1 MRSYQLTNLINT
13 MIFNNSMKKWQT
25 LLLVGIVAVAS
36 ACGSRYNTTDQK
48 DPNAGSKY
56 VYGNIDGPPI
66 QANNNYPADADAAA
80 RAAKIR
86 EKMFGDTEGAEPGLQ
101 QGNPGQQ

>member
-1 MRSYQLTNLINT
+1 
-13 MIFNNSMKKWQT
+13 MIFNNLKKNWQT
-25 LLLVGIVAVAS
+25 LVLVSFLVSTS
-36 ACGSRYNTTDQK
+36 ACGSKYNSIDQK
-48 DPNAGSKY
+48 DPNAGSEY

-86 EKMFGDTEGAEPGLQ
+86 EKMFGDTQGAEPGLQ
-101 QGNPGQQ
+101 QGNPGQ